1 MMFGKKEFK
10 SSGTRIVRGNTIEQ
24 HMAGKSPDSSAFTFN
39 FCPRGTWR
47 KKAIAAVLTGL
58 LCVGSGVLPWF
69 LWGPGMMGYLAKADY
84 ALEKA
89 PWIAIAALLLLYSI
103 WVISAGIR
111 AIICMTWAE
120 DQLALDQEALW
131 LLQKRGPLVSSL
143 TIPRKNIRSLFI
155 EPANSMIM
163 IVLKS
168 NLIPLTSFGTHAEQ
182 NQAVVQLCKA
192 LALPDNSTSVLH
204 ECLPSSWHETDGP
217 NGERLVIQNPKTR
230 REQALV
236 LAILTAMVWLGLILL
251 CRERQSEPNLMAVEL
266 GLLLLGSWMVR
277 VTIWMFWGRDEWRIE
292 HEKLIHQLRFAS
304 TVTELSEARA
314 LKLSRISFQ
323 FPGED
328 ELISYHLKAVNLVE
342 LSFRSFR
349 ISPQKS
355 TRIESSL
362 DLGELRQLA
371 HWLSHQAGIPLHDNV
386 LNHRR

>member
-58 LCVGSGVLPWF
+58 VCVGSGVLPWF
-69 LWGPGMMGYLAKADY
+69 LWGPEMMGYLAKADY

-103 WVISAGIR
+103 WVISAGIM
-111 AIICMTWAE
+111 AIIWMTWAE

-155 EPANSMIM
+155 KPANSMIM
-163 IVLKS
+163 IALKS
-168 NLIPLTSFGTHAEQ
+168 NLIPLTCFGTHAEQ

-192 LALPDNSTSVLH
+192 LALPDNSASVLH

-230 REQALV
+230 RREALI
-236 LAILTAMVWLGLILL
+236 LAILTTMVWLGLILL
-251 CRERQSEPNLMAVEL
+251 CRERQSELNLMAVEL

-292 HEKLIHQLRFAS
+292 HGKLIHQRRFAS
-304 TVTELSEARA
+304 TVTELAEARA
-314 LKLSRISFQ
+314 LKLSKISFQ

-328 ELISYHLKAVNLVE
+328 EHISYHLKAVNLVE

-355 TRIESSL
+355 TLIESSL
-362 DLGELRQLA
+362 DLGELRHLA
-371 HWLSHQAGIPLHDNV
+371 QWLSQQAAIPLHDNV